1 MKAPCILVAVDFSE
15 PATAAYLEAIEL
27 AAFADARLQ
36 LLYVAEG
43 HDGEEAARMRQ
54 WLDDVEVE
62 AEELIT
68 LPGTPW
74 VQIVRHCESTQP
86 LFLVVGS
93 HGLGGYQTLGP
104 GSTTAR
110 LLVRSPV
117 PVLVVPQRPAIKR
130 IDASINN
137 ASNRAKEPHA

>member
-1 MKAPCILVAVDFSE
+1 MKPPCILVAVDFSE
-15 PATAAYLEAIEL
+15 PATAAYREAVEL

-43 HDGEEAARMRQ
+43 HDGEEAIRMRQ
-54 WLDDVEVE
+54 WLQATDVE

-68 LPGTPW
+68 VPGTPW
-74 VQIVRHCESTQP
+74 VQIIRHCESTRP

-117 PVLVVPQRPAIKR
+117 PVLVVPQRPAVKR
-130 IDASINN
+130 NDSTNSN
-137 ASNRAKEPHA
+137 AMIRAKEPHA